1 MTTFFLAC
9 AALGGGI
16 LVLQLVFSLVGI
28 GDDHDSGHLW
38 HVGHDVEAG
47 LQLFSVRTL
56 SAGLGFFGVG
66 GLAGL
71 SLAGHS
77 AFGIA
82 VALVAGAAFGLA
94 AMIGVATATR
104 AMMRLE
110 DDGTVRIEGAVG
122 ISGDVYLTIP
132 AERGGVGKVHVPV
145 QNRIVEYQA
154 LTTHNDALPTGA
166 RILVVDVV
174 GPDTVVVVPDPLT
187 RTPEESHASR

>member
-1 MTTFFLAC
+1 MTTLFLAC
-9 AALGGGI
+9 AALGGGL
-16 LVLQLVFSLVGI
+16 LVLQLILSLVGA
-28 GDDHDSGHLW
+28 GDGHDGGHL

-47 LQLFSVRTL
+47 LQLVSVRTL
-56 SAGLGFFGVG
+56 SAGVAFFGVG

-77 AFGIA
+77 ALG
-82 VALVAGAAFGLA
+82 VALALLVGAALGFA
-94 AMIGVATATR
+94 AMVGVAAAMR
-104 AMMRLE
+104 AMLRFE
-110 DDGTVRIEGAVG
+110 DDGTVRIERAVG

-132 AERGGVGKVHVPV
+132 ADRAGVGKVHVAV

-154 LTTHNDALPTGA
+154 LTPHDAPLATGA

-187 RTPEESHASR
+187 TSSEASHASR

>member
-1 MTTFFLAC
+1 VTTLFLTC
-9 AALGGGI
+9 AALGGGL
-16 LVLQLVFSLVGI
+16 LVLQLLLSLFGVG
-28 GDDHDSGHLW
+28 GDHDGAHL
-38 HVGHDVEAG
+38 HVGEDVEQG

-56 SAGLGFFGVG
+56 SAGVGFFGVG

-77 AFGIA
+77 LFGA
-82 VALVAGAAFGLA
+82 CVALGLGVALGFA
-94 AMIGVATATR
+94 AMAGVAAAMR
-104 AMMRLE
+104 AMLRFD

-122 ISGDVYLTIP
+122 TSGDVYLTIP
-132 AERGGVGKVHVPV
+132 ADKAGMGKVHVPV

-154 LTTHNDALPTGA
+154 LTPHRDALPTGA

-187 RTPEESHASR
+187 TKSEESNAAR

>member
-1 MTTFFLAC
+1 MTTLFLTC
-9 AALGGGI
+9 AAFGGGL
-16 LVLQLVFSLVGI
+16 LVLQLALSLVGLGDHHDNGAHLHA
-28 GDDHDSGHLW
+28 GDD
-38 HVGHDVEAG
+38 VEQG
-47 LQLFSVRTL
+47 LQLFSVRTI
-56 SAGLGFFGVG
+56 SAGVGFFGVG

-82 VALVAGAAFGLA
+82 VALGLGATLGFVAMA
-94 AMIGVATATR
+94 GVAVAMR
-104 AMMRLE
+104 AMLRFE

-122 ISGDVYLTIP
+122 TSGDVYLTIP
-132 AERGGVGKVHVPV
+132 ADRAGMGKVHVPV

-154 LTTHNDALPTGA
+154 LTPHTEALPTGA

-187 RTPEESHASR
+187 TSTEESHAAH